1 MSRRSPSAGEIVS
14 TAADTTGNLAG
25 VVLAALFGPDG
36 AVVGLALGPSVSLVF
51 KQAVAQVGGWVSGRQ
66 ADRVSEAIRVAASD
80 LERYIAEG
88 GEIAGAFASV
98 DGDERSAADE
108 IAEGVLQTVA
118 FAYEQR
124 KAPYLGHLLASLAV
138 RPDISVADAHRLT
151 RLVGE
156 LSYRQLACL
165 SAIGSGEAKI
175 DTIQAGVMRSLAK
188 RDRMSAGIAEEVE
201 ELSNTHDLLGSRD
214 STQAGDIA
222 TSSGITLGHRT
233 LPRSLALTER
243 GYFLFELLRL
253 DTLPDDDR
261 RAVVGELLGMD
272 TADLA
277 T

>member
-1 MSRRSPSAGEIVS
+1 MSERASAGEMVS
-14 TAADTTGNLAG
+14 TAAEAGGNVAG
-25 VVLAALFGPDG
+25 AVLGALFVGPDG
-36 AVVGLALGPSVSLVF
+36 AVAGAAISPPVAWAL
-51 KQAVAQVGGWVSGRQ
+51 KRAVVQIRGWVGGRQ
-66 ADRVSEAIRVAASD
+66 VERVSETIKVAATDIEKHLSD
-80 LERYIAEG
+80 G
-88 GEIAGAFASV
+88 GQITGFFANV
-98 DGDERSAADE
+98 GDEGSDAEE
-108 IAEGVLQTVA
+108 IAEGILQAAA

-124 KAPYLGHLLASLAV
+124 KTPYLGHLLASIAI
-138 RPDISVADAHRLT
+138 RGDIHLADAHRLT

-175 DTIQAGVMRSLAK
+175 DTIQAGVVRSLAK

-201 ELSNTHDLLGSRD
+201 ELSNTHDLIGSRD

-233 LPRSLALTER
+233 LPRNLALTER

-253 DTLPDDDR
+253 DTLPGDDR
-261 RAVVGELLGMD
+261 LAVVGELLGMG